1 MVGMRRLTL
10 AAATAALATAV
21 AAGSVLAADTE
32 VTIAGFAFDPTT
44 VTIDVGDAVT
54 WTNNDSTAHN
64 ATADDGSNCCTQ
76 NIAAGESMS
85 ITFLVAGTYPYH
97 CTIHQTMHG
106 TVVVEAAAATPA
118 PTPEPTIGEGVSITP
133 APTDTLAAT
142 ADEDLVT
149 SAVAIAL
156 ATLGALMLVGTF
168 VADRRFR
175 ERRGE
180 K

>member
-1 MVGMRRLTL
+1 MVGLPRLTL
-10 AAATAALATAV
+10 AAATAALTTAV

-32 VTIAGFAFDPTT
+32 VTIANLAFDPTT

-54 WTNNDSTAHN
+54 WSNDDSTAHN

-85 ITFLVAGTYPYH
+85 ITFLVAGTYAYH
-97 CTIHQTMHG
+97 CTIHPQMTG
-106 TVVVEAAAATPA
+106 TVVVQGAAATPA
-118 PTPEPTIGEGVSITP
+118 PTIGEGVSITP

-142 ADEDLVT
+142 ADEDLAT

-156 ATLGALMLVGTF
+156 AALGVLMLVGTF

-175 ERRGE
+175 ERRE
-180 K
+180 E

>member
-1 MVGMRRLTL
+1 MVGLPRLTL
-10 AAATAALATAV
+10 AAATAALTTAV

-32 VTIAGFAFDPTT
+32 VTIANLSFDPRT

-54 WTNNDSTAHN
+54 WSNDDSTAHN

-85 ITFLVAGTYPYH
+85 ITFLVAGTYAYH
-97 CTIHQTMHG
+97 CTIHPQMTG
-106 TVVVEAAAATPA
+106 TVVVQGAAATPA
-118 PTPEPTIGEGVSITP
+118 PTIGEGVSITP

-142 ADEDLVT
+142 ADEDLAT

-156 ATLGALMLVGTF
+156 AALGVLMLVGTF

-175 ERRGE
+175 ERRE
-180 K
+180 E